1 MNHQTNNIE
10 KIAILQTDGKII
22 EIVPDA
28 APSFE
33 VERKFEEL
41 DDVSPIGKVL
51 KEQIVTLKIQYGS
64 GAIRVIEPSK
74 TVIKRIAAR
83 RKKKEKAERARKRKE
98 AARAAKD
105 RLIYDEE
112 FDYDVWA

>member
-1 MNHQTNNIE
+1 M
-10 KIAILQTDGKII
+10 
-22 EIVPDA
+22 
-28 APSFE
+28 
-33 VERKFEEL
+33 
-41 DDVSPIGKVL
+41 
-51 KEQIVTLKIQYGS
+51 
-64 GAIRVIEPSK
+64 IEPSK